1 MMMEN
6 SRGGEK
12 LSSNLV
18 MTLFFMCHVSSH
30 KQLVHKIDM
39 LSMQCERGSDS
50 RLVCQLPWSFSYA
63 DERGFYSLK
72 YCACPLH

>member
-6 SRGGEK
+6 TRGGEK

-30 KQLVHKIDM
+30 KQLVHRIDNKEAVIAAWSANYHG
-39 LSMQCERGSDS
+39 LSHMPMKEVSTR
-50 RLVCQLPWSFSYA
+50 
-63 DERGFYSLK
+63 
-72 YCACPLH
+72 

>member
-39 LSMQCERGSDS
+39 FYPCSAKEAVIADWSANYHGLSPMPMKEVSTR
-50 RLVCQLPWSFSYA
+50 
-63 DERGFYSLK
+63 
-72 YCACPLH
+72 

>member
-30 KQLVHKIDM
+30 KQLSYCRAKEAVIAAWSANYHG
-39 LSMQCERGSDS
+39 LSPMPMEE
-50 RLVCQLPWSFSYA
+50 V
-63 DERGFYSLK
+63 SL
-72 YCACPLH
+72 